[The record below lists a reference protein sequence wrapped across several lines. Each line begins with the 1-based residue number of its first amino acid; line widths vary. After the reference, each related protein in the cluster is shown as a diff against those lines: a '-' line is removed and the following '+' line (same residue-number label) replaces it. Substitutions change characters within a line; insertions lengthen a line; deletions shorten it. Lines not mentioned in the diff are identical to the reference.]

1 MAVIFN
7 FNRHNLLTTACIVF
21 MMCAFSFTI
30 TAQSIK
36 LRGHINPTC
45 AVSSNTK
52 FADIF
57 ADGNIA
63 VQGSYGCRG
72 VFIYNV
78 SDPANPTLASWYNP
92 GANQQ
97 FLEAIVIGNR
107 GYFGS
112 GNGGGGVHIVDLSNP
127 SSPVLLGTVDSTH
140 GNAHNFIHEMVVFD
154 QGGQRYLIENFNSL
168 GGNKILKIINVT
180 NPAAPVW
187 VRDLNPTEA
196 LWVHAMHVRGNRL
209 FTSGWGSGGASGS
222 RGRTEIYDISNIAT
236 QAPTLL
242 GFIDDPTGTGSAGN
256 SMHSSYSSED
266 GNYLYSC
273 REITSSTATS
283 PGDVRVYDI
292 HNPAQP
298 LLVKKVSMADVG
310 IVATTPHNPVV
321 RGNKLYISWYEAGL
335 VVFDISDPVN
345 PRMIG
350 QYDTWPAARQPV
362 TEEEKRFRE
371 NADPWDLMC
380 GGALSGARSNQISGM
395 NGLWAV
401 YPFLGESKVIIGD
414 LATGLYIVDVSVKNR
429 VSDFDGDGKTDFSK
443 FSPSTGVWEIENSSN
458 LADATT
464 PFGLNGDKLAA
475 GDYDGDGKSD
485 IGLWRPS
492 DGTWY
497 SLNSSNGV
505 FRANQFGLTE
515 DIPVPGDF
523 DGDGKTDLAVWRPSN
538 GVWYMFQSTQGVRI
552 MSWGM
557 TGDKPLVGD
566 FDGDGKSDPVIYRG
580 GSWYIWLSS
589 TNAPSGAYFGLADDR
604 PLAGDFD
611 GDAKSD
617 YAVYRPS
624 TGTWYVFKSTINNF
638 TAVTFGLPT
647 DLPIPADYDG
657 DGKADFAVYRPG
669 DGNWHILQS
678 SNSGYVMKNFGSGN
692 DIPSPS
698 SINP

>member
-7 FNRHNLLTTACIVF
+7 INRNNLLTTACIIF
-21 MMCAFSFTI
+21 MMCAFSFTVA
-30 TAQSIK
+30 AQRIK
-36 LRGHINPTC
+36 LRGQINPTC
-45 AVSSNTK
+45 STTVANAK
-52 FADIF
+52 FADIY

-63 VQGSYGCRG
+63 VMGTYGCTG
-72 VFIYNV
+72 VFIIDV
-78 SDPANPTLASWYNP
+78 SNPNNPVLASRYNP
-92 GANQQ
+92 GNNQQ

-112 GNGGGGVHIVDLSNP
+112 GNGGGVHIVDLTNP
-127 SSPVLLGTVDSTH
+127 ASPVLLGIVNSSN
-140 GNAHNFIHEMVVFD
+140 GGGYNSIHEMMIR
-154 QGGQRYLIENFNSL
+154 GNYLLENFNGTSTRA
-168 GGNKILKIINVT
+168 LKIINIS
-180 NPAAPVW
+180 NPAAATLKW
-187 VRDLNPTEA
+187 TFLNTAQEEA
-196 LWVHAMHVRGNRL
+196 IWVHAYHIRGNRL
-209 FTSGWGSGGASGS
+209 FTSGWGNGAN
-222 RGRTEIYDISNIAT
+222 RGKTSIYDISNLDS
-236 QAPTLL
+236 QPPQLL
-242 GFIDDPTGTGSAGN
+242 GSIEDTSSTTAGN
-256 SMHSSYSSED
+256 SMHSNWSSED

-273 REITSSTATS
+273 RETGNGSA
-283 PGDVRVYDI
+283 DLRVYDI
-292 HNPAQP
+292 HNPAVP
-298 LLVKKVSMADVG
+298 LLVKKITMAQLG
-310 IVATTPHNPVV
+310 IVAISPHNPVV
-321 RGNKLYISWYEAGL
+321 MGNKLYVSWYQAGL
-335 VVFDISDPVN
+335 VLFDISDPAD
-345 PRMIG
+345 PKMIG
-350 QYDTWPAARQPV
+350 QYDTWPQEFAPDENLMQRKLD
-362 TEEEKRFRE
+362 EE
-371 NADPWDLMC
+371 PWDMICANFDRNKRLVA
-380 GGALSGARSNQISGM
+380 GYDGD
-395 NGLWAV
+395 WAV
-401 YPFLGESKVIIGD
+401 FPFLGEDKVLVGD

-443 FSPSTGVWEIENSSN
+443 FTPGTGVWEIENSSN
-458 LADATT
+458 QGDATT

-475 GDYDGDGKSD
+475 GDYDGDGRSD

-497 SLNSSNGV
+497 SLNSSNGI

-557 TGDKPLVGD
+557 NGDKPLVGD

-580 GSWYIWLSS
+580 GSWYIWQSS
-589 TNAPSGAYFGLADDR
+589 TNAPAGAYFGLADDR

-657 DGKADFAVYRPG
+657 DGKADFAVYRPS

-678 SNSGYVMKNFGSGN
+678 SNSGYVLKNFGSGN

-698 SINP
+698 SVNP

>member
-1 MAVIFN
+1 MAVKFN
-7 FNRHNLLTTACIVF
+7 FKRNNLFTIACIIF
-21 MMCAFSFTI
+21 MMCAFSFSAA
-30 TAQSIK
+30 AQRIK
-36 LRGHINPTC
+36 LRGQINPTC
-45 AVSSNTK
+45 TTTVTNAK
-52 FADIF
+52 FADIY

-63 VQGSYGCRG
+63 VMGTYGCTG
-72 VFIYNV
+72 VFIIDV
-78 SDPANPTLASWYNP
+78 SNPSNPVVASRYNP
-92 GANQQ
+92 GNNLQ

-112 GNGGGGVHIVDLSNP
+112 GNGGGVHIVDLTNP
-127 SSPVLLGTVDSTH
+127 ASPVLLGIVNSANGTGYNS
-140 GNAHNFIHEMVVFD
+140 IHEMMIR
-154 QGGQRYLIENFNSL
+154 GNYLLENFNGTSTRP
-168 GGNKILKIINVT
+168 LKIINIS
-180 NPAAPVW
+180 NPAAATLKW
-187 VRDLNPTEA
+187 TFLNTPQEEA
-196 LWVHAMHVRGNRL
+196 IWVHAYHIRGNRL
-209 FTSGWGSGGASGS
+209 FTSGWGNGS
-222 RGRTEIYDISNIAT
+222 NRGKTSIYDISDLDN
-236 QAPTLL
+236 QPPQLL
-242 GFIDDPTGTGSAGN
+242 GSIEDTSSTTAGN
-256 SMHSSYSSED
+256 SMHSNWSSED

-273 REITSSTATS
+273 RETGNGNA
-283 PGDVRVYDI
+283 DLRVYDI
-292 HNPAQP
+292 HNPAVP
-298 LLVKKVSMADVG
+298 LLIKKITMAQLG
-310 IVATTPHNPVV
+310 ITAISPHNPVV
-321 RGNKLYISWYEAGL
+321 MGNKLYVSWYQAGL
-335 VVFDISDPVN
+335 VLFDISDPAD
-345 PRMIG
+345 PKMIG
-350 QYDTWPAARQPV
+350 QYDTWPQEFNPDANLMQRKLD
-362 TEEEKRFRE
+362 EE
-371 NADPWDLMC
+371 PWDMICANFGRGKNLVA
-380 GGALSGARSNQISGM
+380 GFDGD
-395 NGLWAV
+395 WAV
-401 YPFLGESKVIIGD
+401 FPFLGENKVLIGD

-443 FSPSTGVWEIENSSN
+443 FTPSTGVWEIENSSTQ
-458 LADATT
+458 ADATT

-566 FDGDGKSDPVIYRG
+566 YDGDGKSDPVIYRG
-580 GSWYIWLSS
+580 GSWYIWQSS
-589 TNAPSGAYFGLADDR
+589 TNAPAGAYFGLADDR

-624 TGTWYVFKSTINNF
+624 TGTWYIFKSTINNF

-657 DGKADFAVYRPG
+657 DGKADFAVYRPS

-678 SNSGYVMKNFGSGN
+678 SNSGYSVKNFGSGN

-698 SINP
+698 SVNP